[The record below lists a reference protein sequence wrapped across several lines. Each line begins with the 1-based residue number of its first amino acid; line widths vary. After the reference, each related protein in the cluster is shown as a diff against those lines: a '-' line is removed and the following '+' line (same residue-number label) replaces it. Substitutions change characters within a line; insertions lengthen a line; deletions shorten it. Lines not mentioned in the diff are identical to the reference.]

1 MIYRRTT
8 PMDGVKALLFFY
20 LPAFL
25 VFGVY
30 PEILFVLLM
39 LVWGWGVIYCLCIM
53 LEKLKPKQ

>member
-1 MIYRRTT
+1 
-8 PMDGVKALLFFY
+8 MDGVKALLFFY